1 MASLRAMAG
10 VILSELL
17 LGLPTAMVADAQ
29 PGTAAVQY
37 ANLYADCYGVP
48 RELVHAV
55 IEVESGWQP
64 AAVSPKGAAGIM
76 QLMPATAVAFGVRS
90 RFMVDQNI
98 RAGVAY
104 LARLMARF
112 GGDLRLVAAAYFA
125 GEQRVAAHGLA
136 LDSREVHGY
145 VRKVAAIYRRER
157 IEAASQRNRQKE
169 GFQDASFLLVRLTL
183 AVLRRP
189 CTVFGLTARYQSANR
204 RAHALGRTGDGG
216 PGRAEVRHCDQNA

>member
-10 VILSELL
+10 TILSGLL
-17 LGLPTAMVADAQ
+17 IGLPTASTAGGDA
-29 PGTAAVQY
+29 GTAAVQY

-112 GGDLRLVAAAYFA
+112 GGDLRLVTAAYFT

-136 LDSREVHGY
+136 LHSHEV
-145 VRKVAAIYRRER
+145 
-157 IEAASQRNRQKE
+157 
-169 GFQDASFLLVRLTL
+169 
-183 AVLRRP
+183 
-189 CTVFGLTARYQSANR
+189 
-204 RAHALGRTGDGG
+204 
-216 PGRAEVRHCDQNA
+216 

>member
-64 AAVSPKGAAGIM
+64 AAVSSKGAAGIM
-76 QLMPATAVAFGVRS
+76 QLMPATAAAFGVRS

-112 GGDLRLVAAAYFA
+112 GGDLRLVAASYFA
-125 GEQRVAAHGLA
+125 GEQRVAARGLA
-136 LDSREVHGY
+136 FDSREVYGY
-145 VRKVAAIYRRER
+145 VRKVAAVYRRER
-157 IEAASQRNRQKE
+157 TEAVHTKSSRGGVSGCE
-169 GFQDASFLLVRLTL
+169 FST
-183 AVLRRP
+183 
-189 CTVFGLTARYQSANR
+189 CSAHSGC
-204 RAHALGRTGDGG
+204 A
-216 PGRAEVRHCDQNA
+216 P

>member
-1 MASLRAMAG
+1 MALLRAMAG

-37 ANLYADCYGVP
+37 ADLYADCYGVP

-90 RFMVDQNI
+90 RFVVDQNI

-157 IEAASQRNRQKE
+157 IEALHKKSSEGGVSGCEFSTCSAHFGCAPSASH
-169 GFQDASFLLVRLTL
+169 SL
-183 AVLRRP
+183 
-189 CTVFGLTARYQSANR
+189 
-204 RAHALGRTGDGG
+204 RAHNSISARESSGARSRTD
-216 PGRAEVRHCDQNA
+216 R

>member
-76 QLMPATAVAFGVRS
+76 QLMPATAVVFGVRS

-98 RAGVAY
+98 RA
-104 LARLMARF
+104 
-112 GGDLRLVAAAYFA
+112 
-125 GEQRVAAHGLA
+125 
-136 LDSREVHGY
+136 
-145 VRKVAAIYRRER
+145 
-157 IEAASQRNRQKE
+157 
-169 GFQDASFLLVRLTL
+169 
-183 AVLRRP
+183 
-189 CTVFGLTARYQSANR
+189 
-204 RAHALGRTGDGG
+204 
-216 PGRAEVRHCDQNA
+216 

>member
-1 MASLRAMAG
+1 MAG

-37 ANLYADCYGVP
+37 ADLYADCYGVP

-64 AAVSPKGAAGIM
+64 AAVSSKGAAGIM

-125 GEQRVAAHGLA
+125 GEQRVAARGLA

-145 VRKVAAIYRRER
+145 VRKVAGVYRRER
-157 IEAASQRNRQKE
+157 VEALHKKSSE
-169 GFQDASFLLVRLTL
+169 GRVSGCEFPACSAHSGCAPSALHSLPAYSSISVR
-183 AVLRRP
+183 
-189 CTVFGLTARYQSANR
+189 GSSGARS
-204 RAHALGRTGDGG
+204 RTD
-216 PGRAEVRHCDQNA
+216 R

>member
-10 VILSELL
+10 VVLSELL

-64 AAVSPKGAAGIM
+64 AAVSSKGAAGIM
-76 QLMPATAVAFGVRS
+76 QLMPATAVACGVRS

-112 GGDLRLVAAAYFA
+112 GGDLRLVTAAYFA
-125 GEQRVAAHGLA
+125 GEQRVAARGLA
-136 LDSREVHGY
+136 FDSREVYGY
-145 VRKVAAIYRRER
+145 VRKVAAVYRRER
-157 IEAASQRNRQKE
+157 TKAVHTKSSRKGVSGCEFS
-169 GFQDASFLLVRLTL
+169 TCL
-183 AVLRRP
+183 AHSGCAP
-189 CTVFGLTARYQSANR
+189 
-204 RAHALGRTGDGG
+204 
-216 PGRAEVRHCDQNA
+216 